1 MFNFDHESP
10 SLRHEQIA
18 LEEYT
23 VPLHYGCVN
32 IQTSKTRHISTCRC
46 VGFLAY
52 PVTYFSKLL
61 GMRCVAAFLQAELFR
76 VLLSDSIK

>member
-32 IQTSKTRHISTCRC
+32 IQTSKTRHIR
-46 VGFLAY
+46 LADALASLLTL
-52 PVTYFSKLL
+52 VTYFSKLL

>member
-52 PVTYFSKLL
+52 PSHLL
-61 GMRCVAAFLQAELFR
+61 QKAPGDALCRRLPASR
-76 VLLSDSIK
+76 TI

>member
-32 IQTSKTRHISTCRC
+32 IQTSKISR
-46 VGFLAY
+46 
-52 PVTYFSKLL
+52 LL
-61 GMRCVAAFLQAELFR
+61 N
-76 VLLSDSIK
+76 